1 MKSKR
6 SQACDIPQKVKQAV
20 WERDGGCCI
29 LCGSPNAMPNA
40 HYIRR
45 SQGGLG
51 IEENV
56 VTACLYC
63 HGKLDG
69 VECSTLKPIVKE
81 YLQSKYPNWNEEG
94 LIYSKRRN

>member
-6 SQACDIPQKVKQAV
+6 SQACDIPRKVKQVV
-20 WERDGGCCI
+20 WERDDGCCI

-56 VTACLYC
+56 VTACLCC
-63 HGKLDG
+63 HGRLDG
-69 VECSTLKPIVKE
+69 AECCTLKPIVKE
-81 YLQSKYPNWNEEG
+81 YLMSKYPGWDESK
-94 LIYSKRRN
+94 LIYKK